1 MITNL
6 YNELLGSRY
15 ELVEDCGPCVRIRI
29 ILIVVKRIVKS
40 ILSYSVLK
48 KIQKFLIIMQSWFKS
63 LHNFN
68 LCYRCTKIYKW
79 SKITSI
85 LESLLTIRF
94 WDHRVS
100 LRFDR
105 SEQTLRKRS
114 CPLTDRVTS
123 FLNPR
128 RYPRRD

>member
-1 MITNL
+1 MITYL

-15 ELVEDCGPCVRIRI
+15 KLVKDCGPRIRIRI

-40 ILSYSVLK
+40 ILSYSVLE
-48 KIQKFLIIMQSWFKS
+48 KIQKFLIIMQSWLKS

-114 CPLTDRVTS
+114 SPLTDRVTS
-123 FLNPR
+123 FLNSR